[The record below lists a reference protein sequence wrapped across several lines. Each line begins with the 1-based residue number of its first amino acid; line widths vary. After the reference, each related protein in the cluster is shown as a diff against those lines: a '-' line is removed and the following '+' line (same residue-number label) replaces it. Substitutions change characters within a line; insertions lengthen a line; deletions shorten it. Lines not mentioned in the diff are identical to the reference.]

1 MIVEMRTGA
10 TKKEVDDVVQKAKSL
25 DLGVQLNIGTD
36 KTVVAILGSNTGQ
49 IPTDIFAVLP
59 GVESV
64 TRIMKPYK
72 LASRAF
78 RPKDTKVECGG
89 VEIGGERIVVMAG
102 PCAVESEAQLMEAAG
117 AVKKAGASIL
127 RGGAFKPRTSPFSFQ
142 GLQKKGLELLAKAKE
157 KFGMP
162 VVTEVVNPQDVEMVA
177 SYADMLQ
184 IGSRNMQNFALLTDA
199 GKSGRPV
206 VLKRGFSCTI
216 TEWLTAADYLLA
228 EGNHQVILCERGIR
242 TFEDS
247 VRFSLDISAIP
258 VLKKNSH
265 LPVIVD
271 PSHAAGHYTLVPAI
285 AKAAV
290 AAGADGLLIEVHP
303 NPKEALVDG
312 LQSLSTS
319 DFTRLMEE
327 LTSYRQSHRQIYRNS
342 RGGQGGVGN
351 IVYSSTIL
359 SIRRVLPNFTAID
372 TSAGYFKRCISFKVS
387 LSATLIYSIFASG
400 SFLISSVISRRMTPA
415 SHSPC
420 TASSFASNKRTGKAP
435 APPAAAPG

>member
-1 MIVEMRTGA
+1 MRTGA
-10 TKKEVDDVVQKAKSL
+10 TREEVDSVVQKAKSL
-25 DLGVQLNIGTD
+25 ELGVQLNIGTD

-78 RPKDTKVECGG
+78 KPRDTKVNCGG
-89 VEIGGERIVVMAG
+89 VEIGGERIIVIAG
-102 PCAVESEAQLMEAAG
+102 PCAVESETQIMEAAR

-142 GLQKKGLELLAKAKE
+142 GLQIKGLELLAKARE
-157 KFGMP
+157 DFGMP
-162 VVTEVVNPQDVEMVA
+162 VVTEVVNPQEVEMVA

-184 IGSRNMQNFALLTDA
+184 IGSRNMQNFALLTNV
-199 GKSGRPV
+199 GKSRRPV

-228 EGNHQVILCERGIR
+228 EGNNQVILCERGIR

-247 VRFSLDISAIP
+247 IRFSLDISAIP
-258 VLKKNSH
+258 VLKKASH

-271 PSHAAGHYTLVPAI
+271 PSHAAGHYSLVPAI

-327 LTSYRQSHRQIYRNS
+327 LRAIARS
-342 RGGQGGVGN
+342 VGRH
-351 IVYSSTIL
+351 I
-359 SIRRVLPNFTAID
+359 
-372 TSAGYFKRCISFKVS
+372 
-387 LSATLIYSIFASG
+387 
-400 SFLISSVISRRMTPA
+400 
-415 SHSPC
+415 
-420 TASSFASNKRTGKAP
+420 
-435 APPAAAPG
+435 

>member
-10 TKKEVDDVVQKAKSL
+10 TKQEVDDVVQKAKSL
-25 DLGVQLNIGTD
+25 ELGVQLNIGTD
-36 KTVVAILGSNTGQ
+36 KTVVALLGSNTGQ

-78 RPKDTKVECGG
+78 RLKDTRVDCGG

-102 PCAVESEAQLMEAAG
+102 PCAVESETQLMDAAR

-142 GLQKKGLELLAKAKE
+142 GLQKKGLELLARARSE
-157 KFGMP
+157 FGMP

-184 IGSRNMQNFALLTDA
+184 IGSRNMQNFPLLTNA
-199 GKSGRPV
+199 GKSRRPV

-228 EGNHQVILCERGIR
+228 EGNNQVVLCERGIR

-247 VRFSLDISAIP
+247 IRFSLDISAIP
-258 VLKKNSH
+258 VIKKNSH
-265 LPVIVD
+265 LPIIVD
-271 PSHAAGHYTLVPAI
+271 PSHAAGHYSLVPAI

-319 DFTRLMEE
+319 DFTRLMGE
-327 LTSYRQSHRQIYRNS
+327 LKTIAKS
-342 RGGQGGVGN
+342 VGRY
-351 IVYSSTIL
+351 I
-359 SIRRVLPNFTAID
+359 
-372 TSAGYFKRCISFKVS
+372 
-387 LSATLIYSIFASG
+387 
-400 SFLISSVISRRMTPA
+400 
-415 SHSPC
+415 
-420 TASSFASNKRTGKAP
+420 
-435 APPAAAPG
+435 